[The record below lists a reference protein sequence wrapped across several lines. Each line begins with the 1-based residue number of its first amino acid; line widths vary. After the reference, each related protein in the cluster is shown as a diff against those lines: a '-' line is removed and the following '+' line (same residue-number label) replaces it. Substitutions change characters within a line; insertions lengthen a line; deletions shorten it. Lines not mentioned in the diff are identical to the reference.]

1 MLHNCHN
8 ETNLAHLRSR
18 FALSRFDQISPV
30 DRHQSLPILLQP
42 LNFEH
47 QARPEVSVLEQV
59 LKDSVEIGSLID
71 LVEHFAGLHPLVADN
86 FEVNLRKTRL
96 VE

>member
-8 ETNLAHLRSR
+8 KTNLAHLRSR

-30 DRHQSLPILLQP
+30 DRHQSFPIFLQP
-42 LNFEH
+42 LNLEH
-47 QARPEVSVLEQV
+47 QARPEVGVLEQV
-59 LKDSVEIGSLID
+59 LEDPVEISSLID
-71 LVEHFAGLHPLVADN
+71 LVEYFAGLHPLVADN

>member
-30 DRHQSLPILLQP
+30 DRHQSLPIILQP
-42 LNFEH
+42 LNLEH

-59 LKDSVEIGSLID
+59 FKDPVKVGSLID
-71 LVEHFAGLHPLVADN
+71 LVEYFAGLHPLVADN
-86 FEVNLRKTRL
+86 IEVNLSETRL

>member
-8 ETNLAHLRSR
+8 KTNLAHLRSR
-18 FALSRFDQISPV
+18 FALPRFDHISPV

-47 QARPEVSVLEQV
+47 QARPEVGVLEQV
-59 LKDSVEIGSLID
+59 FKDPVEISSLID
-71 LVEHFAGLHPLVADN
+71 LVEYFAGLRPLVADN

>member
-1 MLHNCHN
+1 MLHDCHN
-8 ETNLAHLRSR
+8 KTNWAHLRSR
-18 FALSRFDQISPV
+18 FALPRLHQISPV

-42 LNFEH
+42 LNLEH

-59 LKDSVEIGSLID
+59 LKDPVEISSLID
-71 LVEHFAGLHPLVADN
+71 LVEYFAGLHPLVADN
-86 FEVNLRKTRL
+86 IEVNLSETRL

>member
-8 ETNLAHLRSR
+8 KTNLAHLRSR

-30 DRHQSLPILLQP
+30 DRHQSLAILLQP
-42 LNFEH
+42 LNLEH
-47 QARPEVSVLEQV
+47 QARPEVGVLEQV
-59 LKDSVEIGSLID
+59 FKDPVEISSLID
-71 LVEHFAGLHPLVADN
+71 LVEYFAGLHPLITDN